1 MNIEV
6 EMHFSVDSDV
16 WAYGMVTIEQNLKF
30 PVQIRKIKKEN
41 GEETSFVSYPRRERN
56 GVWENIIV
64 ADASVREEIQKTI
77 GEKIKKLM
85 EKQYVLPEV
94 EVLSVNPIVPRY
106 PPKAKAYICGVASV
120 KMYAITIHGI
130 TIKKGQKGYFV
141 NMPQYKK
148 TDGYHDVVY
157 ATTKQMQEKIAD
169 AVLQEY
175 YREMD
180 LTDVPNFGTQR

>member
-1 MNIEV
+1 MNIDV
-6 EMHFSVDSDV
+6 EMHFSSDSDV

-30 PVQIRKIKKEN
+30 PVQLRKIRKES

-64 ADASVREEIQKTI
+64 ANTSMREEIQKAI
-77 GEKIKKLM
+77 GEKIKELM
-85 EKQYVLPEV
+85 EKQYALPDID
-94 EVLSVNPIVPRY
+94 VLSVNPIVPRY

-120 KMYAITIHGI
+120 EIYGITIHGI

-148 TDGYHDVVY
+148 ADGYHDVIY
-157 ATTKQMQEKIAD
+157 ATSKQMQEKIAN
-169 AVLQEY
+169 AVLSVYCE
-175 YREMD
+175 EMGVPKIG
-180 LTDVPNFGTQR
+180 TDEEK